1 MAHVQDVVAIPH
13 DGARGGSSSK
23 VAQVEHRVGEPPILE
38 VVNAVHAYGN
48 IIALDH
54 VTFSAAPG
62 EFLTILGESGS
73 GKTTLLRLISGLEKP
88 YKIDALRLSG
98 VDVSDVPAFDRNCT
112 TVFQS
117 YALFPHMTVGA
128 NVEYGLKVR
137 AVPAAERQTRA
148 KEALQL
154 VRLADKYDRKIHQL
168 SGGERQRV
176 ALARALAPRP
186 ALLLLDEPLGAL
198 DERLRMDMQ
207 VELMEIHKRLGMT
220 FVYITHS
227 QEEALTMSDRIL
239 LMRQGKIEQTG
250 PPAEIFDRPISRFV
264 ADFMGVE
271 NLLDGELVSM
281 DGEQA
286 LVRIGGANLLAQ
298 WSGKNRPSARDKVVL
313 AVRAERLHIGNQ
325 VPRDTGLNVLPGRL
339 HGAIYKGK
347 YLDRTVIT
355 EVGQLK
361 ARLWVSSLSMEGEGF
376 IWWKQTDCVAMSA

>member
-1 MAHVQDVVAIPH
+1 MAHGQNVVATPH
-13 DGARGGSSSK
+13 DGERGVRSSR
-23 VAQVEHRVGEPPILE
+23 VTQVEHRAVETPILE

-137 AVPAAERQTRA
+137 NVSAAERQTRA
-148 KEALQL
+148 REALQL

-176 ALARALAPRP
+176 ALARALVPHP

-198 DERLRMDMQ
+198 DEKLRIDMQ

-227 QEEALTMSDRIL
+227 QEEALTMSDRVL
-239 LMRQGKIEQTG
+239 LMRQGKIEQAG
-250 PPAEIFDRPISRFV
+250 PPAEIFDRPVSRFV

-286 LVRIGGANLLAQ
+286 LVRIDGANLLAQ
-298 WSGKNRPSARDKVVL
+298 WSGKNRPSARDRVVL
-313 AVRAERLHIGNQ
+313 AVRAERLHVGNQ
-325 VPRDTGLNVLPGRL
+325 APRDTGFNVLPGRL

-361 ARLWVSSLSMEGEGF
+361 VRLWVSSLSMEGEGF
-376 IWWKQTDCVAMSA
+376 VWWKQTDCVAMSA

>member
-1 MAHVQDVVAIPH
+1 MAHGQNVVATPH
-13 DGARGGSSSK
+13 DGERGVRSSR
-23 VAQVEHRVGEPPILE
+23 VAQVEHRAVETPILE

-137 AVPAAERQTRA
+137 NVSAAERQTRA
-148 KEALQL
+148 REALQL

-176 ALARALAPRP
+176 ALARALVPRP

-198 DERLRMDMQ
+198 DEKLRIDMQ

-227 QEEALTMSDRIL
+227 QEEALTMSDRVL
-239 LMRQGKIEQTG
+239 LMRQGKIEQAG
-250 PPAEIFDRPISRFV
+250 PPAEIFDRPVSRFV

-286 LVRIGGANLLAQ
+286 LVRIDGANLLAQ
-298 WSGKNRPSARDKVVL
+298 WSGKNRPSARDRVVL
-313 AVRAERLHIGNQ
+313 AVRAERLHVGNQ
-325 VPRDTGLNVLPGRL
+325 APRDTGFNVLPGRL

-361 ARLWVSSLSMEGEGF
+361 VRLWVSSLSMEGEGF
-376 IWWKQTDCVAMSA
+376 VWWKQTDCVAMSA